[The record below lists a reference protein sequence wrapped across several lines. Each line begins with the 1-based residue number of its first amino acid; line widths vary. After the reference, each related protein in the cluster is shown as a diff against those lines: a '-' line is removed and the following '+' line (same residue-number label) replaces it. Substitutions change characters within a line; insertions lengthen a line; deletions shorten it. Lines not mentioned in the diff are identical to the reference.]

1 MRSRA
6 RCRTLGVAIE
16 DGHDLLARNAVV
28 GAEQAVVGIA
38 AHEAVV
44 YHVVDIATLD
54 VPGID
59 RRIGK
64 ACLVLVILASKEVSG
79 RAHLDRGSRGTGAQ
93 GIAGLLKRVGEG
105 AARGDHG
112 GSSGIRSVNVVICR
126 IESARKHLSCGL
138 AKPSEVELLEI
149 RRQGKLHHNNG
160 HAILRRRKLAG
171 KLPTGEVGVH
181 LKQQVGTG
189 LLGKGDAGGELI
201 LNGGARS
208 SGLRARTKHAD
219 AQALGILH
227 GARKLLGQ
235 CKREVSL
242 GEVAQSRAC
251 MLAVMG
257 GVECNLERDTL
268 RGTRRSSGDKSL
280 GKCGVGR
287 LALGRHHVVFERAGA
302 GELGVGRC
310 IGSGGVLRLC
320 RLGGLA
326 GLGGLR
332 WRRRIGGPSRLDR
345 VCRLTGVGGVRR
357 RYGLAGLG
365 RIHGSRRIGG
375 LGRVYRRR
383 RFAWHSRLT
392 RTSRV
397 LRRCGLVGALRPRDT
412 RGLAGQ
418 CATIRARRHSRVAR
432 PRCRCSPLHI
442 VLCRSASD
450 RHTRL
455 HLIGVRQRHD
465 RGARNAQRGHEAPRT
480 QGELDTSGQLS
491 SWFHLPHP
499 FQSSRAAPARRPG
512 HTSHMRQGYQPSRQT
527 GRAKTN

>member
-1 MRSRA
+1 M
-6 RCRTLGVAIE
+6 
-16 DGHDLLARNAVV
+16 
-28 GAEQAVVGIA
+28 
-38 AHEAVV
+38 
-44 YHVVDIATLD
+44 
-54 VPGID
+54 
-59 RRIGK
+59 
-64 ACLVLVILASKEVSG
+64 
-79 RAHLDRGSRGTGAQ
+79 
-93 GIAGLLKRVGEG
+93 
-105 AARGDHG
+105 
-112 GSSGIRSVNVVICR
+112 
-126 IESARKHLSCGL
+126 
-138 AKPSEVELLEI
+138 
-149 RRQGKLHHNNG
+149 
-160 HAILRRRKLAG
+160 
-171 KLPTGEVGVH
+171 H

-235 CKREVSL
+235 CKREVGLS
-242 GEVAQSRAC
+242 EVAQSRAC

-257 GVECNLERDTL
+257 GVECNLERGTL
-268 RGTRRSSGDKSL
+268 GGTRRSSG
-280 GKCGVGR
+280 GKGIRKRGIGC

-332 WRRRIGGPSRLDR
+332 RRRRISGLSRLNR
-345 VCRLTGVGGVRR
+345 ARRLAGIGGVRR
-357 RYGLAGLG
+357 RCGLAGLG
-365 RIHGSRRIGG
+365 RIHGSHRIGG
-375 LGRVYRRR
+375 LGRVYRHR
-383 RFAWHSRLT
+383 RFAGHSGLT

-465 RGARNAQRGHEAPRT
+465 RGARNAQRGHEAHRT

-512 HTSHMRQGYQPSRQT
+512 HTSHMRQGYQPSQQM